1 MKLVV
6 IGLGQCG
13 SRIADEFS
21 HLNNRARSE
30 RRIEIC
36 PGVFAVNTDAAD
48 LSGLRYI
55 KTNYQSRILIGGRK
69 AGGHGVG
76 KINEMGAE
84 IAKADGDKVIDAIRT
99 AKRFYESDAFML
111 IASSGGGTGSGS
123 LPVITQMV
131 KDRYG
136 DKPVYAVV
144 VLPFEH
150 EESTEERTIY
160 NTATCLKS
168 ISQIADAVFLVD
180 NQRYVRKDYS
190 LRSNLAKINA
200 LIAEP
205 FYDLL
210 CAGEEKKAKFIG
222 AKVVDAGDIRQ
233 TLTGW
238 TIIGHGRAEIST
250 LKLPF
255 YRTSNFRKKGLETH
269 KGIQAM
275 DEALSEL
282 SLRCNPMDA
291 GRAMYL
297 LAAPHKEMNLEI
309 VKELGDYIRDLAP
322 NAIIRNGDYPRERGS
337 IDVTLILSQ
346 LSDVEK
352 VRNYYYKST
361 DLIPEYQRRQKEVE
375 LKLKGIDE
383 AAKEIPSLLD

>member
-1 MKLVV
+1 
-6 IGLGQCG
+6 
-13 SRIADEFS
+13 
-21 HLNNRARSE
+21 
-30 RRIEIC
+30 
-36 PGVFAVNTDAAD
+36 
-48 LSGLRYI
+48 
-55 KTNYQSRILIGGRK
+55 
-69 AGGHGVG
+69 
-76 KINEMGAE
+76 
-84 IAKADGDKVIDAIRT
+84 
-99 AKRFYESDAFML
+99 ML

-131 KDRYG
+131 KDRYS
-136 DKPVYAVV
+136 DKPVYALV

-168 ISQIADAVFLVD
+168 IYPIADAVFLVD

-190 LRSNLAKINA
+190 LRNNLAKINS

-210 CAGEEKKAKFIG
+210 CAGEEKKHKFIG

-238 TIIGHGRAEIST
+238 TVIGHGKSEVGAIR
-250 LKLPF
+250 LPF
-255 YRTSNFRKKGLETH
+255 YQTRNFRKKSTETH

-322 NAIIRNGDYPRERGS
+322 NAIIRNGDYPRERSS
-337 IDVTLILSQ
+337 IDVTLIFSQ

-352 VRNYYYKST
+352 VRHYYYKST
-361 DLIPEYQRRQKEVE
+361 DLVPEYQRRQKEVE